1 MLQLFFNDD
10 NLISITG
17 DEDILSRIPD
27 SYECYEYYNLINI
40 KNELVTTEHLVE
52 AFEYALRKKGED
64 AVNAAAYYAKLKDMY
79 ETKKR
84 LPIEN

>member
-10 NLISITG
+10 HLISITG

-27 SYECYEYYNLINI
+27 NYEYYDLINI
-40 KNELVTTEHLVE
+40 KNEKVTTEHLVE
-52 AFEYALRKKGED
+52 AFEYALSKTDDG
-64 AVNAAAYYAKLKDMY
+64 AVNAAAYYAKLKNMY
-79 ETKKR
+79 EMKKR

>member
-27 SYECYEYYNLINI
+27 HYEHYDLINI

-52 AFEYALRKKGED
+52 AFEYALRKTDEG
-64 AVNAAAYYAKLKDMY
+64 ALNAAAYYAKLKNMY
-79 ETKKR
+79 ETKKK

>member
-27 SYECYEYYNLINI
+27 SYEYYDLINI
-40 KNELVTTEHLVE
+40 KNEKVTTEHLVE
-52 AFEYALRKKGED
+52 AFEYALRKTDDG

-79 ETKKR
+79 EMKKR

>member
-10 NLISITG
+10 HLISITG

-27 SYECYEYYNLINI
+27 RYEYYDLINI

>member
-27 SYECYEYYNLINI
+27 SYEYFDLINI

-52 AFEYALRKKGED
+52 AFEYALRKTDDG